1 MKKLSKNII
10 TVLVTGLWVNGSEF
24 FRNEVLLK
32 PYWTEHYRKLG
43 LIFPS
48 DPVNGIVWMIWGFL
62 FAFIMFLLS
71 QKYSLLSTILI
82 SWLVG
87 FVLMWHVLW
96 NLLVLPDG
104 LLLYAIPLSFL
115 EVFISAILCKK
126 IPVL

>member
-10 TVLVTGLWVNGSEF
+10 TVMVTGLWVNGSEF

-48 DPVNGIVWMIWGFL
+48 DAVNGIVWMIWGFM
-62 FAFIMFLLS
+62 FAFIMFILS
-71 QKYSLLSTILI
+71 QKYSLLATILI

-87 FVLMWHVLW
+87 FVLMWLVLW

-115 EVFISAILCKK
+115 EAFIGAILCKK

>member
-1 MKKLSKNII
+1 M
-10 TVLVTGLWVNGSEF
+10 VTGLWVNGSEF

-32 PYWTEHYRKLG
+32 PYWTEHYGKLG

-48 DPVNGIVWMIWGFL
+48 DPVNGIVWMIWGFM
-62 FAFIMFLLS
+62 FAFIIFILS

-87 FVLMWHVLW
+87 FVLMWLVLW

-104 LLLYAIPLSFL
+104 LLLYAIPLSIL
-115 EVFISAILCKK
+115 EVLIGAILCKK
-126 IPVL
+126 IPTL